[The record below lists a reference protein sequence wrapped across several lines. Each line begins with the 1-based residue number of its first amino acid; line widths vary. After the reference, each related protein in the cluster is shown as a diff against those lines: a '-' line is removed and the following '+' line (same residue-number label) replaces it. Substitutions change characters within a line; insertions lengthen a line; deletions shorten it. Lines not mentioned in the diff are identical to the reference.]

1 MDQILDQKAGPSQS
15 HPSWT
20 QESSRW
26 RRQIVKATAL
36 ITALVLGC
44 MAFVRLS
51 YRLESAWFWELAGQG
66 GDEYGSSKGSQYL
79 LGVGK
84 ADITG

>member
-1 MDQILDQKAGPSQS
+1 MDQIHDQKAGPSQS
-15 HPSWT
+15 PPSWT

-26 RRQIVKATAL
+26 RRRIVKATAL
-36 ITALVLGC
+36 ITALVLGY

-51 YRLESAWFWELAGQG
+51 HKLESAWFRELAGQG
-66 GDEYGSSKGSQYL
+66 AYDSGSSKGSQYL